1 MSTTAVPI
9 KPVRKGSLAKLWIG
23 LALLVLAAAAAA
35 YAGTRGMGVL
45 TTPSGLRYQV
55 LKAGKG
61 PKASATDVALID
73 YTGKLKD
80 GTVFDSSEG
89 KGPVPL
95 PVTGSITGFA
105 EGLQLMNKGAKYR
118 LWIPSGL
125 AYGADAV
132 GPIPAN
138 SDLEFDVT
146 LVDFRSMAALQQ
158 GAGRQQGAAD
168 RAAGT
173 PGGAGAPPGM

>member
-1 MSTTAVPI
+1 MSVTAVPI
-9 KPVRKGSLAKLWIG
+9 KPVAPGSLAKLWIG
-23 LALLVLAAAAAA
+23 LALLLAAAAALA
-35 YAGTRGMGVL
+35 FAGTRGMGIAA
-45 TTPSGLRYQV
+45 TPSGLRYQV

-61 PKASATDVALID
+61 PKATAADVALIE
-73 YTGKLKD
+73 YEGRLAD

-118 LWIPSGL
+118 LWIPAGL
-125 AYGADAV
+125 GYGPEAV

-138 SDLEFDVT
+138 SDLVFDVT
-146 LVDFRSMAALQQ
+146 LVDFKSIASLQ
-158 GAGRQQGAAD
+158 GAGQ
-168 RAAGT
+168 
-173 PGGAGAPPGM
+173 PGGGLPPGM

>member
-35 YAGTRGMGVL
+35 YAGTRGMGVV

-55 LKAGKG
+55 LKPGKG
-61 PKASATDVALID
+61 VNASATDVALIE

-158 GAGRQQGAAD
+158 GAAGRATGA
-168 RAAGT
+168 
-173 PGGAGAPPGM
+173 PGGAGPPPGM

>member
-9 KPVRKGSLAKLWIG
+9 KPVRTGSLAKLWIG
-23 LALLVLAAAAAA
+23 LALLVLAGAAAAF
-35 YAGTRGMGVL
+35 AGTRGMGVI
-45 TTPSGLRYQV
+45 TTPTGLRYQV
-55 LKAGKG
+55 IKVGTG
-61 PKASATDVALID
+61 PNATATDVALID
-73 YTGKLKD
+73 YTGRLAD

-89 KGPVPL
+89 KGSVPL

-118 LWIPSGL
+118 FWIPSSL

-146 LVDFRSMAALQQ
+146 LVDFRSLASL
-158 GAGRQQGAAD
+158 QGAAGQGAPSG
-168 RAAGT
+168 RP
-173 PGGAGAPPGM
+173 PGGMPPGM

>member
-9 KPVRKGSLAKLWIG
+9 KPVKKGSLAKLWIG

-35 YAGTRGMGVL
+35 LAGTRGMGVVV

-55 LKAGKG
+55 LKAGTG
-61 PKASATDVALID
+61 PNASATDVALIE
-73 YTGKLKD
+73 YTGRLTD
-80 GTVFDSSEG
+80 GTEFDSSKG

-105 EGLQLMNKGAKYR
+105 EGLQLMNKGAEYR
-118 LWIPSGL
+118 LFIPSAL

-146 LVDFRSMAALQQ
+146 LVDYRSMASLQ
-158 GAGRQQGAAD
+158 GAGQPD
-168 RAAGT
+168 
-173 PGGAGAPPGM
+173 GAPPPGM